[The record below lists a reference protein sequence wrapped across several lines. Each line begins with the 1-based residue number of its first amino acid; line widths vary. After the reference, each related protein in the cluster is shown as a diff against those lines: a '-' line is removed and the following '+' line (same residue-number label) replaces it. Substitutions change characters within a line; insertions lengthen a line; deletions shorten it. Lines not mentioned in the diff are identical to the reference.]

1 MDIRFYSVS
10 KLKEFKPE
18 FKGYFVNL
26 FKPYNN
32 YQKGLYFGGDEGW
45 ELLSNIP
52 QDKSSEIHSASIT
65 DDGIIKFYNS
75 SDKTGDVLFE
85 LSMKSILENI
95 NSNLNDLNSKVD
107 TLTLDSNHILM
118 DKSSNSESKDFLT
131 VLGVEIGNIKPG
143 DKITKDTSLGD
154 LLKKMFVKELD
165 GCIDTYPSAKIH
177 TSPITEGEIVE
188 VNKHINLNVYGE
200 FIDGTF
206 KTYPSPS
213 EYLTINAGCEVIDMT
228 YFYNLEKL
236 NGNQDIPIQVID
248 GTNTISCDINYSQ
261 STKKPITNSGNISN
275 IQIPSDTTTCTMEF
289 IGSYKCWYGVLP
301 SFKYTIKDLNNED
314 IEYLKSELTESWVCN
329 NLLFDEI
336 NLNKNEI
343 IYVMCPEEYTLTYE
357 TSLSNNI
364 TAKYNSSII
373 DYHLEDETI
382 KQYKVYY
389 IPNEDKYMNI
399 KLKNK

>member
-26 FKPYNN
+26 YKHYNN

-45 ELLSNIP
+45 ELLSNVP

-75 SDKTGDVLFE
+75 FDKTGDVLFE
-85 LSMKSILENI
+85 LSMQSILENI
-95 NSNLNDLNSKVD
+95 NSELNDLNSKVD
-107 TLTLDSNHILM
+107 NLTLDSNHILM
-118 DKSSNSESKDFLT
+118 DKSSDSESEDFLT

-154 LLKKMFVKELD
+154 LLKKMLVKELD
-165 GCIDTYPSAKIH
+165 GCIYTYPSSKIH

-188 VNKHINLNVYGE
+188 VNKNINLNVRGE

-206 KTYPSPS
+206 KTYQSPS
-213 EYLTINAGCEVIDMT
+213 EYLTINAGCEVIDKT
-228 YFYNLEKL
+228 YFYNSEQL
-236 NGNQDIPIQVID
+236 NGNNDIFVQVVD

-261 STKKPITNSGNISN
+261 STKKPITNSGKVSN
-275 IQIPSDTTTCTMEF
+275 IQIPSDTTTCAMEF
-289 IGSYKCWYGVLP
+289 IGSYKCWYGILP
-301 SFKYTIKDLNNED
+301 SFEYTIKDLNNDD
-314 IEYLKSELTESWVCN
+314 IEYLKSEFTESWVYKS
-329 NLLFDEI
+329 LLFKEI

-343 IYVMCPEEYTLTYE
+343 IYVMCPAEYTLKYE
-357 TSLSNNI
+357 TSLSNDI
-364 TAKYNSSII
+364 IAKCNSSVIE
-373 DYHLEDETI
+373 YHLDDDTI
-382 KQYKVYY
+382 KQYKLYY

-399 KLKNK
+399 RLQK

>member
-26 FKPYNN
+26 YNHYNN

-45 ELLSNIP
+45 ELLSNVP

-75 SDKTGDVLFE
+75 FDKTGDVLFE
-85 LSMKSILENI
+85 LSMQSILENI
-95 NSNLNDLNSKVD
+95 NSELNDLNSKVD
-107 TLTLDSNHILM
+107 NLKLDSNHILM
-118 DKSSNSESKDFLT
+118 DDSSDSESEDFLT

-165 GCIDTYPSAKIH
+165 GCIDTYPSSKIH

-188 VNKHINLNVYGE
+188 VNKNINLNVYGE
-200 FIDGTF
+200 FIDGIF
-206 KTYPSPS
+206 KTYQSPS

-236 NGNQDIPIQVID
+236 NQNNDIFVQVVD

-261 STKKPITNSGNISN
+261 STKKPITNSGKVSN
-275 IQIPSDTTTCTMEF
+275 IQIPSDTTTCAM
-289 IGSYKCWYGVLP
+289 
-301 SFKYTIKDLNNED
+301 
-314 IEYLKSELTESWVCN
+314 
-329 NLLFDEI
+329 
-336 NLNKNEI
+336 
-343 IYVMCPEEYTLTYE
+343 
-357 TSLSNNI
+357 
-364 TAKYNSSII
+364 
-373 DYHLEDETI
+373 
-382 KQYKVYY
+382 
-389 IPNEDKYMNI
+389 
-399 KLKNK
+399 

>member
-26 FKPYNN
+26 YKHYNN

-45 ELLSNIP
+45 ELLSNVP

-75 SDKTGDVLFE
+75 FDKTGDVLFE
-85 LSMKSILENI
+85 LSMQSILENI
-95 NSNLNDLNSKVD
+95 NSELNDLNSKVD
-107 TLTLDSNHILM
+107 NLTLDSNHILM
-118 DKSSNSESKDFLT
+118 DKSSDSESEDFLT

-165 GCIDTYPSAKIH
+165 GCIYTYPSSKIH
-177 TSPITEGEIVE
+177 TSPITEGDIVE
-188 VNKHINLNVYGE
+188 VNKNINLNVRGE

-206 KTYPSPS
+206 KTYQSPS

-236 NGNQDIPIQVID
+236 NQNNDIFVQVVD

-261 STKKPITNSGNISN
+261 STKKPITNSGKVSN
-275 IQIPSDTTTCTMEF
+275 IQIPSDTTTCAMEF
-289 IGSYKCWYGVLP
+289 IGSYKCWYGILP
-301 SFKYTIKDLNNED
+301 SFKYTTKDLNNED
-314 IEYLKSELTESWVCN
+314 IEYLKSEFTEGWVYN
-329 NLLFDEI
+329 SLLFDEI

-343 IYVMCPEEYTLTYE
+343 IYVMCPAEYTLKYE
-357 TSLSNNI
+357 TSLSNDI
-364 TAKYNSSII
+364 IAKCNSSVIE
-373 DYHLEDETI
+373 YHLDDDTI
-382 KQYKVYY
+382 KQYKLYY

-399 KLKNK
+399 RLQK